1 MNLFADIREL
11 VIGALDALVAEGA
24 LPQGL
29 SFDNVAVEPPRDAA
43 HGDMATNAAMVL
55 AKPAGLKPRDIAEAL
70 AGKLT
75 EDARIS
81 DAMVAGPGFLNLR
94 LDGAAWTGLVSTIL
108 TDPAYGRSTL
118 GAGRKVNVEYV
129 SANPTG
135 PLHVGHTRGAVF
147 GDALASLL
155 EFAGHE
161 VTREYYINDG
171 GAQVDV
177 LARSAYERYR
187 EALGHAPEIAEG
199 LYPGDYL
206 VPVGEALKEK
216 YGDSLLDK
224 GEEHWLEDV
233 REFAIARMME
243 MIREDLAALGVEMD
257 VFFSEKSLYG
267 TGRIEAAIEELRGKD
282 LIYKGTLEPPKGKMP
297 EDWEPREQT
306 LFRSTAHGDDVD
318 RPIMKSDGA
327 WTYFAPDI
335 AYHYDKVT
343 RGFDALIDVF
353 GADHGGYVKRMKA
366 AVSALS
372 DGKVPLDIKLT
383 QLVKLYKNGE
393 PFKMSKR
400 AGNFVTLRDVV
411 DAVGKDVTRFHM
423 LTRKNDA
430 PLDFDFD
437 KVLEQSREN
446 PVFYVQYANARVH
459 SVLRKAA
466 AMGVVPGQPVQS
478 EKAELQEQPSKQEG
492 KEENTRLA
500 AMPRNHGV
508 ATFAFSGEDE
518 PRALTRRIPKPVAFY
533 SGGGMQSARLDI
545 SDEAEISVA
554 KKLAEWPRLVEIAAR
569 GHEPHRI
576 AFYLYDLASELHGL
590 WNKGNENPA
599 LRFVQ
604 EGDSEATS
612 AKIALPKAVSIVISA
627 GLGILGVTPAEEMR

>member
-1 MNLFADIREL
+1 MNLFFDIRTA
-11 VIGALDALVAEGA
+11 VIAALDEMVAEGA
-24 LPQGL
+24 LPEGL
-29 SFDNVAVEPPRDAA
+29 GFEAVAVEPPRDAG

-70 AGKLT
+70 AAKLAA
-75 EDARIS
+75 DSRIAS
-81 DAMVAGPGFLNLR
+81 AEVAGPGFLNLR
-94 LDGAAWTGLVSTIL
+94 LDPSVWAALVETIL
-108 TDPAYGRSTL
+108 TIEGYGRSTL
-118 GAGRKVNVEYV
+118 GQGQKVNVEYV

-155 EFAGHE
+155 EYAGHD

-187 EALGHAPEIAEG
+187 EALGHMPVIEEG

-206 VPVGEALKEK
+206 VPVGEALAQEVGEK
-216 YGDSLLDK
+216 WLDQP
-224 GEEHWLEDV
+224 EAVWLAEV
-233 REFAIARMME
+233 REFAVEKMMA
-243 MIREDLAALGVEMD
+243 MIKEDLAALGVKMD
-257 VFFSEKSLYG
+257 VFYSEKSLYG
-267 TGRIEAAIEELRGKD
+267 TGLIEAAIEALRAKG
-282 LIYKGTLEPPKGKMP
+282 LIYKGVLDAPKGKMP

-318 RPIMKSDGA
+318 RPIMKSDGS

-335 AYHYDKVT
+335 AYHYDKVS

-372 DGKVPLDIKLT
+372 DGRVPLDIKLT
-383 QLVKLYKNGE
+383 QLVKLYRNGE

-411 DAVGKDVTRFHM
+411 EAVGKDVTRFHM

-430 PLDFDFD
+430 PLDFDFAR
-437 KVLEQSREN
+437 VLEQSRDN

-466 AMGVVPGQPVQS
+466 GLGVSPGIVPALEDG
-478 EKAELQEQPSKQEG
+478 AE
-492 KEENTRLA
+492 
-500 AMPRNHGV
+500 
-508 ATFAFSGEDE
+508 FA
-518 PRALTRRIPKPVAFY
+518 
-533 SGGGMQSARLDI
+533 
-545 SDEAEISVA
+545 VA

-576 AFYLYDLASELHGL
+576 AFYLYELASEFHTL
-590 WNKGNENPA
+590 WNRGNDTPA
-599 LRFVQ
+599 LRFIQ
-604 EGDSEATS
+604 EGDSDATS
-612 AKIALPKAVSIVISA
+612 AKIPLAKAVSIVISA
-627 GLGILGVTPAEEMR
+627 GLAILGVTPAEEMR

>member
-1 MNLFADIREL
+1 MNLFSEIRGL
-11 VIGALDALVAEGA
+11 VLDALAQMQSEGA
-24 LPQGL
+24 LPEGL
-29 SFDNVAVEPPRDAA
+29 GFDNVAVEPPRDAA

-55 AKPAGLKPRDIAEAL
+55 AKPAKMKPRDIADVL
-70 AGKLT
+70 AGKLAA
-75 EDARIS
+75 DDRITS
-81 DAMVAGPGFLNLR
+81 AEVAGPGFLNLR
-94 LDGAAWTGLVSTIL
+94 LAPSVWQGVLAAVLEKG
-108 TDPAYGRSTL
+108 TDFGRSEM
-118 GAGRKVNVEYV
+118 GHGQKVNVEYV

-155 EFAGHE
+155 AYSGHD

-187 EALGHAPEIAEG
+187 EANGLSPEIAEG

-206 VPVGEALKEK
+206 IPIGEALKEK
-216 YGDSLLDK
+216 YGDSLIDK
-224 GEEHWLEDV
+224 PEAEWLEDL
-233 REFAIARMME
+233 REFATDAMMDL
-243 MIREDLAALGVEMD
+243 IRADLKALGVEMD

-267 TGRIEAAIEELRGKD
+267 TGRIEAALQSLTDKG
-282 LIYKGTLEPPKGKMP
+282 LIYEGVLEPPKGKKP

-306 LFRSTAHGDDVD
+306 LFKSTEHGDDVD
-318 RPIMKSDGA
+318 RPVKKSDGS

-335 AYHYDKVT
+335 AYHYDKVS

-383 QLVKLYKNGE
+383 QLVKLWKNGE

-411 DAVGKDVTRFHM
+411 DQVGPDVTRFVM

-446 PVFYVQYANARVH
+446 PVFYVQYAHARVM
-459 SVLRKAA
+459 SVLRRAA
-466 AMGVVPGQPVQS
+466 EAGIACDDATLAGADLSRNDHAS
-478 EKAELQEQPSKQEG
+478 E
-492 KEENTRLA
+492 
-500 AMPRNHGV
+500 
-508 ATFAFSGEDE
+508 
-518 PRALTRRIPKPVAFY
+518 LT
-533 SGGGMQSARLDI
+533 
-545 SDEAEISVA
+545 VA

-569 GHEPHRI
+569 TNEPHRV
-576 AFYLYDLASELHGL
+576 AFYLYELAGDFHAL
-590 WNKGNENPA
+590 WNKGNDETQ
-599 LRFVQ
+599 LRFIQ
-604 EGDSEATS
+604 DGDVATS
-612 AKIALPKAVSIVISA
+612 QSKIALARAVSVVISA
-627 GLGILGVTPAEEMR
+627 GLGILGVTPAQEMR